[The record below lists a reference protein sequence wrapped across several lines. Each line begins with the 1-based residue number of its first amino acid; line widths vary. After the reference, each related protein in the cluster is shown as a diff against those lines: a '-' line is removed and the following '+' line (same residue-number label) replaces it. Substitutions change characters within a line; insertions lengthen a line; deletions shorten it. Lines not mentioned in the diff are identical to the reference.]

1 MPLIPYFGSYAFAT
15 VTILCAANEFYHF
28 ENWLFWFSRASRRR
42 QGRWILPTKCQ
53 TIIRKIFHLLI
64 CIFSLGKMSTN
75 SCEEKATSFNKNN
88 MNLFEIRIP
97 YPMMSLVFQT
107 FHKPQGPTLVSW
119 EQVELDPRRCKTS
132 LVGQSTGLSVP
143 RSPVRFQQKL
153 QKSRSQIYTWA
164 HRASNKATRLF
175 KQHWSILTSRG
186 SWGGGVQGHF
196 WPCHG
201 QKIRSKSI
209 TFGHVMAKK

>member
-1 MPLIPYFGSYAFAT
+1 MRKRRRRSTRITWICSKFEFLIPWWVLSFKHSINPK
-15 VTILCAANEFYHF
+15 VLHLC
-28 ENWLFWFSRASRRR
+28 L
-42 QGRWILPTKCQ
+42 GR
-53 TIIRKIFHLLI
+53 
-64 CIFSLGKMSTN
+64 
-75 SCEEKATSFNKNN
+75 
-88 MNLFEIRIP
+88 
-97 YPMMSLVFQT
+97 
-107 FHKPQGPTLVSW
+107 

-209 TFGHVMAKK
+209 TFEFPPDFFNLMFWN